1 MLPKSLHRPLLTAA
15 LIAVSAGMGWAA
27 DSGKTVAAEASRA
40 TTANN
45 QRLVEQ
51 ATAQRERMLAEH
63 AALTKQLKTATE
75 EQRKAILARLEEQRK
90 SFEESQRTLAK
101 LIRDEQRRQ
110 RQEGTAP
117 RR

>member
-1 MLPKSLHRPLLTAA
+1 MRSLNSHRRLFCAA
-15 LIAVSAGMGWAA
+15 LIAVGTCTGWAA
-27 DSGKTVAAEASRA
+27 DSGKSGAAESARSTGA
-40 TTANN
+40 GT

-90 SFEESQRTLAK
+90 AFDESQRTLAK

-110 RQEGTAP
+110 RQESAAP

>member
-1 MLPKSLHRPLLTAA
+1 MTLTAQPRRLLAAA
-15 LIAVSAGMGWAA
+15 LVATGVSFGWAA
-27 DSGKTVAAEASRA
+27 DSAKGAAAEAAGNS
-40 TTANN
+40 

-51 ATAQRERMLAEH
+51 ANAQRERMLAEH

-90 SFEESQRTLAK
+90 NFEESQRTLAK

-110 RQEGTAP
+110 RQESSPP